1 MNAHRDQSPENRWP
15 EIPAKTPYPASYRK
29 LAVCE
34 DWMVEIV
41 GHKLMTHHPV
51 IEPVS
56 ITEPGTEIYDAETG
70 ANAPPYRV
78 AETNPEMPRECESPH
93 SGATNARKLTRV

>member
-1 MNAHRDQSPENRWP
+1 MNARRAQSPESKWP
-15 EIPAKTPYPASYRK
+15 EIPAKTPYLASYRK

-41 GHKLMTHHPV
+41 GHKLMTQHPV

-56 ITEPGTEIYDAETG
+56 VPTAGTEICDAD
-70 ANAPPYRV
+70 PI
-78 AETNPEMPRECESPH
+78 
-93 SGATNARKLTRV
+93 K

>member
-1 MNAHRDQSPENRWP
+1 
-15 EIPAKTPYPASYRK
+15 
-29 LAVCE
+29 
-34 DWMVEIV
+34 MVEIV

-70 ANAPPYRV
+70 AQTPPFCL
-78 AETNPEMPRECESPH
+78 AETNPETRRECEKPAFWRNKRKKADRSLSPTTAWWCAQ
-93 SGATNARKLTRV
+93 SDTNRSPLNVPCYQGN